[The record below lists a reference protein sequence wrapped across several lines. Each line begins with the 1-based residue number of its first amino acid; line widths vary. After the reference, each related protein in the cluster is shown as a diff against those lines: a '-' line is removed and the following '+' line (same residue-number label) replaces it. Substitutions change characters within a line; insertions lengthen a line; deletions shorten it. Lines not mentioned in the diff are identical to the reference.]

1 MTLEG
6 LPFQLVPTGASLEF
20 TGDTLPEALQKE
32 HALGE
37 GRWGILRV
45 LEGSLVFVDL
55 ASGDE
60 QTVEA
65 PSRVVITPQR
75 PHRVRVSGPVR
86 CRIDFLRQTEAS

>member
-6 LPFQLVPTGASLEF
+6 MPFQLVPTGASLEF
-20 TGDTLPEALQKE
+20 TRDTLPEALQKE

-65 PSRVVITPQR
+65 PGRVVITPQR

-86 CRIDFLRQTEAS
+86 CRIDFLRESEAC